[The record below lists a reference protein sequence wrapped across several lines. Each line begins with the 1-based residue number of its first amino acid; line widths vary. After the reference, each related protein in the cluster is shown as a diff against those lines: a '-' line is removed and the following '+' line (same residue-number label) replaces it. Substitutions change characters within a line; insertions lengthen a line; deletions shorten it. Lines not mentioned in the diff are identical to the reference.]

1 MLLPMQAISVRLRT
15 VATTVKGLSQRMVVV
30 RTPLVMEVTLVSLQ
44 TAVMISVLALMLLM
58 VEDILGSSR
67 IVAIMQ
73 LHVRVLPSYLKNNE
87 SSRP

>member
-15 VATTVKGLSQRMVVV
+15 VATTVKGLPQRMVVV
-30 RTPLVMEVTLVSLQ
+30 RTPLVVEVTLVSLQ